1 MSPPGLLVAPVLGG
15 TDTPTKNELIEV
27 GRAWLDHFH
36 VKFGNSRLF
45 SLAIQFKAKCPNAGR
60 ILFIEYLCA
69 RVEVSHERQQALLAS
84 DLDFYRPY
92 AHLDRVGELAVEHAL
107 GRQLDVES

>member
-1 MSPPGLLVAPVLGG
+1 MSPPGLLADPEVCGSA
-15 TDTPTKNELIEV
+15 TPTKNELIEV

-69 RVEVSHERQQALLAS
+69 RVEVSYERQQALLAS
-84 DLDFYRPY
+84 DPDFYRPY
-92 AHLDRVGELAVEHAL
+92 AHRDRYGELAVNNVMRSR
-107 GRQLDVES
+107 GF